1 MEMKNHTKEEII
13 QTLNLVPSALDIDD
27 ISDLF
32 YLVEEHYVSH
42 TPKCIHVCFFKLQL
56 GII

>member
-1 MEMKNHTKEEII
+1 MKNHTKEEII

-42 TPKCIHVCFFKLQL
+42 TPKCMHVCFFKLQL